1 MAPVMVT
8 GKMRTVPRPRFSRF
22 RCWLKALSSFFSSS
36 SSAVQYCAWSSGDL
50 PGSSPDACPQPSS
63 KFHPCSKNL
72 LLGLYI
78 DGASCLKYPPLT
90 SSPKAQLWFCLS
102 RPVTSDQLTF
112 PPLTLPT
119 SFQLPSICPG
129 CVPYLAC
136 PSCLLS
142 PHLTVMWGQ
151 LVQQLLD
158 PVFLPGTVDVG
169 DLVLWKAAEKL
180 VYLGGHGGWE
190 KTIETRGDA
199 VGWWV
204 PAFLRKLKSS

>member
-1 MAPVMVT
+1 MPAP
-8 GKMRTVPRPRFSRF
+8 S
-22 RCWLKALSSFFSSS
+22 L
-36 SSAVQYCAWSSGDL
+36 L
-50 PGSSPDACPQPSS
+50 PNFIRAQ
-63 KFHPCSKNL
+63 KNL

-90 SSPKAQLWFCLS
+90 SSPKAQLWFCQGMSPDCPCLS

-158 PVFLPGTVDVG
+158 PVLLPGTVDVG

-204 PAFLRKLKSS
+204 PTFLRKLKSSGGNFY